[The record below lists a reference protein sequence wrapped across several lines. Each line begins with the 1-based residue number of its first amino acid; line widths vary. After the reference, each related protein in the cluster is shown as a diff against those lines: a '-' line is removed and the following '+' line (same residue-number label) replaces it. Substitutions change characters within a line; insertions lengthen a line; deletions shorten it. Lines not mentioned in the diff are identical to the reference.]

1 MKRISFLLF
10 AVATVAGIV
19 AFTARASEGADG
31 EAAPI
36 FGVKISPGYRD
47 WRVISLVH
55 EAGNNNDL
63 RANLDNDVA
72 IK

>member
-31 EAAPI
+31 EAARSSESNFP
-36 FGVKISPGYRD
+36 
-47 WRVISLVH
+47 RVT
-55 EAGNNNDL
+55 
-63 RANLDNDVA
+63 A
-72 IK
+72 IGG